1 MENSI
6 IIDLAFDG
14 DSYRDNIKLLEDEEY
29 KKNDKIFWEI
39 CEKLL
44 MNLPQEERKKIDYD
58 LFLALGG
65 IESAIE
71 EIFFKEGFKLGLKI
85 GAQNFLD

>member
-1 MENSI
+1 MYRFSI
-6 IIDLAFDG
+6 
-14 DSYRDNIKLLEDEEY
+14 DNRKTICYFFNITLPDDEEY
-29 KKNDKIFWEI
+29 KKNDKTLREI

-44 MNLPQEERKKIDYD
+44 KDLPKEENKKISWD

-65 IESAIE
+65 IESAIQE
-71 EIFFKEGFKLGLKI
+71 LYFKEGFKLGLKM

>member
-14 DSYRDNIKLLEDEEY
+14 GSYGENIKLLEDEEY
-29 KKNDKIFWEI
+29 KKNDKIIREI

-44 MNLPQEERKKIDYD
+44 KDLPEEENKKISWD

-65 IESAIE
+65 IESAIQE
-71 EIFFKEGFKLGLKI
+71 LYFKEGFKLGLKI

>member
-1 MENSI
+1 MEKSLI
-6 IIDLAFDG
+6 VYLAFDG
-14 DSYRDNIKLLEDEEY
+14 DCYRDNIKLLENEEY

-44 MNLPQEERKKIDYD
+44 KDLPKEERKQLDYD
-58 LFLALGG
+58 LFLARGG

-71 EIFFKEGFKLGLKI
+71 ELFFKEGFKLGLKI

>member
-1 MENSI
+1 MEKSM

-14 DSYRDNIKLLEDEEY
+14 TCYKDDIKLLDDEEY
-29 KKNDKIFWEI
+29 KKNDKVFWEI

-44 MNLPQEERKKIDYD
+44 KGLPEEEQKKIDWD

-71 EIFFKEGFKLGLKI
+71 RLFFKEGFKLGLKI